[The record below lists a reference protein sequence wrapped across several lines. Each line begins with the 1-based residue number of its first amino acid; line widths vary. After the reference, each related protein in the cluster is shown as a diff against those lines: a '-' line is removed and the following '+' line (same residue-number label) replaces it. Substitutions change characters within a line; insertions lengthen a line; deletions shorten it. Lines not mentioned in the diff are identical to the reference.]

1 MAAATLGIDG
11 WMKNMGAET
20 LRQFQEAIEEIE
32 NGNLFSMSTFSPMPR
47 LQELADAARL
57 IMQAEVAVVYQFLPS
72 DQVQIVAIST
82 NPSVP
87 AVHHWPSHDLPL
99 ERQMERQPHLVELT
113 SNAPPALPQARVTQL
128 RAFGIQWLLSYPL
141 LIDNNVVGLLE
152 IGWSSA
158 PPPPHTPEHAILQP
172 IAAAIARTLRAAS
185 SESPQL
191 SNRQPQSANLTPSQS
206 SVLAVGLQR
215 LGAELRELL
224 QADIGL
230 VYVPSGTSGQLQGSV
245 VAGSRP
251 GAEALSVLPLN
262 LDAPLVQEWMKAPAS
277 LLDLVAL
284 IRAFGRHAMM
294 LQLQSGIVAPIWG
307 DSNELLGFVL
317 LLRSVPQVFSEADRA
332 RVERVLNAMVPL
344 LALGWQLEQAE
355 RARALREA
363 LLRLAMALV
372 QATSLSDIGRL
383 IAEALRADLNVVTSL
398 LGIVSN
404 GQIMWYGAVGERL
417 LGPVASQIDG
427 DSVSEAVQNQRVLRG
442 VSRFF
447 RLPAELAALGLSVV
461 PETSLVPA
469 VQAAQRVVLLVQRP
483 GTPFSPDEEWFLQGA
498 AQWAAQAAQSLRALE
513 TMQRAGDAR
522 ASLLAQLLAY
532 QEEERKRLVDT
543 IHNQTLQGLATC
555 LYRIELI
562 IRQAEEQ
569 LLGDAVGQLRQ
580 VRDMLAEHIALL
592 REAVFQLRPVTLDH
606 LGLEAALREYLAKLS
621 DRGITG
627 TLDLQLNERLNPELE
642 TAIYRVVQEA
652 IERVRQPAG
661 IRRVIVRVR
670 EGLGEKVMVTIA
682 DDAPIAPQ
690 GQGGEQSLPLV
701 ALRERVTLLGGVM
714 QVASVAQA
722 GTVIQLVLPKR
733 RTTRFGSPAASEERF
748 PPLPE

>member
-1 MAAATLGIDG
+1 MAAAKPGIDA
-11 WMKNMGAET
+11 WMNSMGAET
-20 LRQFQEAIEEIE
+20 LRQLQEALGEIE
-32 NGNLFSMSTFSPMPR
+32 NGNLFSMNTFSPMPR
-47 LQELADAARL
+47 LQQLADAARL
-57 IMQAEVAVVYQFLPS
+57 IMQAEVAVVYQVLS
-72 DQVQIVAIST
+72 SGQTRIVAISAD
-82 NPSVP
+82 PSVSV
-87 AVHHWPSHDLPL
+87 AHRWPSHDLPL
-99 ERQMERQPHLVELT
+99 ERQMERQPRLVDLT
-113 SNAPPALPQARVTQL
+113 GDAVSPLTQTRASLL
-128 RAFGIQWLLSYPL
+128 RESGVQWLLSYPL
-141 LIDNNVVGLLE
+141 RIDDNIVGILE
-152 IGWSSA
+152 IGWCTA
-158 PPPPHTPEHAILQP
+158 PPPAYSSEHTILQP
-172 IAAAIARTLRAAS
+172 LAVTIARTLHV
-185 SESPQL
+185 ESPESVHL
-191 SNRQPQSANLTPSQS
+191 AARQQRPTNSSPSQS
-206 SVLAVGLQR
+206 SVLAAGLQR

-230 VYVPSGTSGQLQGSV
+230 VYVPSGTSGQLKGSV

-251 GAEALSVLPLN
+251 GAEVLGALPLN
-262 LDAPLVQEWMKAPAS
+262 LEAPLVQDWIKAPAS

-307 DSNELLGFVL
+307 DSNILLGFVL
-317 LLRSVPQVFSEADRA
+317 LLRSVPQAFSEADRA
-332 RVERVLNAMVPL
+332 HVERVLNAMVPL
-344 LALGWQLEQAE
+344 LALGWQLEQAD

-363 LLRLAMALV
+363 LLRLATALV
-372 QATSLSDIGRL
+372 QATSLGDVGRL
-383 IAEALRADLNVVTSL
+383 IGEALRADLDVVTGL

-404 GQIMWYGAVGERL
+404 EQVVWYGTVGERL
-417 LGPVASQIDG
+417 LGPVASQLNG
-427 DSVSEAVQNQRVLRG
+427 ESASEAVQNQRILHG
-442 VSRFF
+442 AGRFF
-447 RLPAELAALGLSVV
+447 RLPAELTALGLSMV
-461 PETSLVPA
+461 PETLLVPA

-483 GTPFSPDEEWFLQGA
+483 GMPFSPDEEWFLQGA
-498 AQWAAQAAQSLRALE
+498 AQWAAQVAQSLRALDA
-513 TMQRAGDAR
+513 MQRAGDAR

-532 QEEERKRLVDT
+532 QEEERKRLVDA

-569 LLGDAVGQLRQ
+569 LLGDAASQLRQ
-580 VRDMLAEHIALL
+580 VRDMLAEHITLL

-627 TLDLQLNERLNPELE
+627 TLDLQLNERLNSELE

-670 EGLGEKVMVTIA
+670 EGLGEKVIVTIA
-682 DDAPIAPQ
+682 DDAPRAPQ
-690 GQGGEQSLPLV
+690 GQGSEQSLPLV

-733 RTTRFGSPAASEERF
+733 RTTRFGSPAAFEERF